1 MTSPKDGALKKSVMV
16 VGIGLCMGVLVTL
29 GCDEPAAAQQDTAAV
44 PAKITPVIS
53 INVLMVSFVDQAA
66 DAIWTAAVNAPKRPC
81 EWQQLEYRATQL
93 ATTGT
98 LLRVGGS
105 GPLDMQWRDSP
116 GWAPFA
122 DKMTALALKAAQAAR
137 DKNVIA
143 IKATGNE
150 LILNCEACHRAFK
163 PEIPTQ
169 NINTHLSHAVP
180 MAEGLPPN
188 CRSK

>member
-1 MTSPKDGALKKSVMV
+1 MTSPKDGALKKCIRVIEIGSM
-16 VGIGLCMGVLVTL
+16 GILMTL
-29 GCDEPAAAQQDTAAV
+29 GCDAPAAAQQNTAAV
-44 PAKITPVIS
+44 PPKLTPVIS

-66 DAIWTAAVNAPKRPC
+66 DAIWTAAANPPKHLC
-81 EWQQLEYRATQL
+81 EWQQVEYRATQL

-105 GPLDMQWRDSP
+105 GPLDMQWRDAP
-116 GWAPFA
+116 EWAPFA
-122 DKMTALALKAAQAAR
+122 DKMTALAVKAAQAAR

-143 IKATGNE
+143 LKATGNE

-169 NINTHLSHAVP
+169 NINTHLSHALP
-180 MAEGLPPN
+180 MAEGLPHN